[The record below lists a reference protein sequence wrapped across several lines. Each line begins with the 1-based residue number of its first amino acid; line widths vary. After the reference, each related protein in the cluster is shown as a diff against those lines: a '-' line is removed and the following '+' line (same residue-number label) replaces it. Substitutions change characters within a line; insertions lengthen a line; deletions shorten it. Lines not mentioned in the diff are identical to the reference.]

1 MAQPTHIWLDG
12 ALVPWAD
19 ARVHVTAHSL
29 HYGNAVFEGI
39 RAYATPR
46 GPAVLQLDA
55 HVERLL
61 GSCRVVQIDLPY
73 DAKAVRGAIL
83 DTVRA
88 NAHAACYIRPIVFRG
103 EGPLGVMPKKG
114 CPIQLAVMTAEWGA
128 MHGGDA
134 LRDGVDVGFSS
145 WRRMAPGT
153 HPSLAK
159 ASGNYL
165 NSMLVVMEAQRHGYS
180 EGLVLD
186 VEGYLSEGSGE
197 NVFLVRRGELLT
209 PPVGNSILEG
219 ITRGMVL
226 QLARELGIPVRE
238 GRIPRELV
246 DFCDELFMTGTAA
259 EITPVRSVDRR
270 PIGAGKPGPITR
282 RLQERFFSIVRGE
295 APDVYGWLTHVGR

>member
-1 MAQPTHIWLDG
+1 MANPTHIWLDG
-12 ALVPWAD
+12 ALIPWGD

-73 DAKAVRGAIL
+73 DAAAVKKAIL

-128 MHGGDA
+128 MHGGNA
-134 LRDGVDVGFSS
+134 LEDGVDVGFSS

-153 HPSLAK
+153 HPALAK
-159 ASGNYL
+159 A
-165 NSMLVVMEAQRHGYS
+165 
-180 EGLVLD
+180 
-186 VEGYLSEGSGE
+186 
-197 NVFLVRRGELLT
+197 
-209 PPVGNSILEG
+209 
-219 ITRGMVL
+219 
-226 QLARELGIPVRE
+226 
-238 GRIPRELV
+238 
-246 DFCDELFMTGTAA
+246 
-259 EITPVRSVDRR
+259 
-270 PIGAGKPGPITR
+270 
-282 RLQERFFSIVRGE
+282 
-295 APDVYGWLTHVGR
+295 